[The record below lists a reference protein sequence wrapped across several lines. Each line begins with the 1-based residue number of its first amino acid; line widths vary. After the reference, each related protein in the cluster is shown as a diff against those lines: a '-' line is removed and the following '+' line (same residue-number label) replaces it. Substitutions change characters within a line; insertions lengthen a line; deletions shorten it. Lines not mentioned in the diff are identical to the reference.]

1 MARLAPR
8 ELLAQESLLEELA
21 EIARAVRQHLPQS
34 TVVQRYP
41 DWQFDVAGGHDTL
54 CELFGVANLKG
65 FGLAPGAAEL
75 GAAGLLVN
83 YSQQTARQVLGHLDG
98 IEVYGT
104 ESCVALDETAQ
115 RSLELVRNLEDGSR
129 ERTLLAVLDHT
140 RTAMGARLLRR
151 AVLEPLRDE
160 TAIVA
165 RLNAVEFLFRRQHTL
180 AAVREG
186 LRRVA
191 DLERL
196 AGRVALA
203 RAHPRDLRAIAAG
216 VRAAQEVA
224 GALQADASAPG
235 GLGVPLRSAAEA
247 AEPVATLIEK
257 ALADEPP
264 LSITEGGIMRPGHDE
279 ELDRLRSAEEDAE
292 TLLQAYLE
300 EERAA
305 TGIGGLKLRHN
316 RVLGWYLEVTP
327 SQAARVPSHFVRRQ
341 SLVGGER
348 FTTDRLRQLDREI
361 AVAGER
367 LRELERAAFL
377 AVRERVAVEV
387 PALLALGRVL
397 AGVDLA
403 QSLALAATVGGYT
416 RPTLGAPGTGVVIRE
431 GRHPVVEAMLPA
443 GAFVPNDLAL
453 EPDGTR
459 FVVLTGPN
467 MAGKS
472 TYLRQAALIVLMAQL
487 GSFVPAAE
495 AHIGVLDGIYCRVGA
510 SDNLARGEST
520 FLVEMNETA
529 RILRAA
535 TGHSLVI
542 LDEIGRGTSTE
553 DGRAIAWAVCEYL
566 LDAVR
571 ALTLFATHLRELTQ
585 LRHPRAAN
593 FAMRVVEEDQQ
604 VVFLKR
610 VSEGA
615 ADQSYGVHV
624 AALAGVPEPVVVRAR
639 EMLRGAGSG
648 PGAATGGYRPR
659 NRRLPASLSAQPRL
673 TYGVLSELPLT
684 RQTDRLL
691 PPRNRRLPGVA
702 FGPASP
708 DVRSP
713 VGAAAD
719 APDRQTPTAPKPPPP
734 GVAFGPASPD
744 VRSPV
749 GAAADAPDRQTPTA
763 PKPPPPGV
771 AFGPASPDVRSPV
784 GAAADAP
791 DRQTP
796 TAPKPPPPGVAFG
809 PASPDV
815 RSPVGAAADAP
826 DRQTPTAPK
835 PPPPGVAF
843 GPASP
848 DVRSPVG
855 AAADAPDRQT
865 PTAPKP
871 PPPGVAFGPA
881 SPDVRSPVGAA
892 ADAPDRQTPT
902 APKPPPP
909 GVAFGPA
916 SPDVRSPVGAAA
928 DAPDRQTPTAP
939 KPSPPGV
946 AFGPASPDVARIE
959 AGSLAESYRQVDL
972 FSAHEL
978 VGREVAAVDVDA
990 TTPLEALELLARW
1003 QRELRRGGS

>member
-1 MARLAPR
+1 MMVQYRELKRRHQEAILFFRLGDFYEMFDADAKEAAGLLEIALTQRNGVPMCGVPHHSARSYIARLLKAGRRVAVCEQTALPAGGRGLAQREVVEVVTPGTVIDEELLDGASNNFLAALGSPTNSAGAGAPASSPVGQVALAALDLSTGDFRATAFPLADAPARLADELARLAPR
-8 ELLAQESLLEELA
+8 ELLAQESLLEELP

-41 DWQFDVAGGHDTL
+41 DWQFDVAAGHETL

-65 FGLAPGAAEL
+65 FGLARGAAEL

-151 AVLEPLRDE
+151 AVLEPLRE
-160 TAIVA
+160 EPAIAA
-165 RLNAVEFLFRRQHTL
+165 RLNAVDFLFRRQHTL

-224 GALQADASAPG
+224 AALQASNASAHCHGPGAEDG
-235 GLGVPLRSAAEA
+235 GLVMPLRAAATGAKRVA
-247 AEPVATLIEK
+247 ALIEE
-257 ALADEPP
+257 ALVDEPP

-279 ELDRLRSAEEDAE
+279 ELDRLRAAEEDAE
-292 TLLQAYLE
+292 TLLQSYLE

-305 TGIGGLKLRHN
+305 TGIASLKLRNN

-348 FTTDRLRQLDREI
+348 FTTERLRQLDREI

-367 LRELERAAFL
+367 LRELERIAFL
-377 AVRERVAVEV
+377 AVRDRVATDVA
-387 PALLALGRVL
+387 ALLALGRVL

-416 RPTLGAPGTGVVIRE
+416 RPTLGAPGTGIVIRE

-443 GAFVPNDLAL
+443 GAFVPNDLTL
-453 EPDGTR
+453 EPHGTR

-495 AHIGVLDGIYCRVGA
+495 ARIGVVDGVYCRVGA

-593 FAMRVVEEDQQ
+593 FAMRVVEQDQQ

-610 VSEGA
+610 VSAGA

-639 EMLRGAGSG
+639 EMLRALESE
-648 PGAATGGYRPR
+648 A
-659 NRRLPASLSAQPRL
+659 PA
-673 TYGVLSELPLT
+673 
-684 RQTDRLL
+684 D
-691 PPRNRRLPGVA
+691 
-702 FGPASP
+702 
-708 DVRSP
+708 
-713 VGAAAD
+713 
-719 APDRQTPTAPKPPPP
+719 TAPEP
-734 GVAFGPASPD
+734 
-744 VRSPV
+744 RPV
-749 GAAADAPDRQTPTA
+749 
-763 PKPPPPGV
+763 
-771 AFGPASPDVRSPV
+771 
-784 GAAADAP
+784 
-791 DRQTP
+791 
-796 TAPKPPPPGVAFG
+796 
-809 PASPDV
+809 
-815 RSPVGAAADAP
+815 
-826 DRQTPTAPK
+826 
-835 PPPPGVAF
+835 
-843 GPASP
+843 
-848 DVRSPVG
+848 
-855 AAADAPDRQT
+855 
-865 PTAPKP
+865 
-871 PPPGVAFGPA
+871 
-881 SPDVRSPVGAA
+881 
-892 ADAPDRQTPT
+892 
-902 APKPPPP
+902 
-909 GVAFGPA
+909 
-916 SPDVRSPVGAAA
+916 
-928 DAPDRQTPTAP
+928 
-939 KPSPPGV
+939 
-946 AFGPASPDVARIE
+946 
-959 AGSLAESYRQVDL
+959 ESYRQADL
-972 FSAHEL
+972 FSPHEL
-978 VGREVAAVDVDA
+978 VGRAVAAVDVDT

-1003 QRELRRGGS
+1003 HGELRRSGS

>member
-1 MARLAPR
+1 MMVQYQELKRRHQEAILFFRLGDFYEMFDADAKEAAGLLEIALTQRNGVPMCGVPHHSARSYIARLLKAGRRVAVCEQTALPAAGRGLAQREVVEVVTPGTVIDEELLDGASNNFLTALGCPTNSPGEGGATSRPAGQVALAALDLSTGDFRATAFSLADAPARLADELARLAPR
-8 ELLAQESLLEELA
+8 ELLAQESLLEELPA
-21 EIARAVRQHLPQS
+21 IARAVRQHLPQS

-41 DWQFDVAGGHDTL
+41 DWQFDVAAGHDTL

-65 FGLAPGAAEL
+65 FGLAQGAAEL

-83 YSQQTARQVLGHLDG
+83 YSQQTSRQALGHLDG

-160 TAIVA
+160 MAIAA
-165 RLNAVEFLFRRQHTL
+165 RLNAVEFLFRHQHTL

-224 GALQADASAPG
+224 SALQAGSDASAHSHAPGAHDG
-235 GLGVPLRSAAEA
+235 GLGVPLRSAAAA
-247 AEPVATLIEK
+247 AEQVAAMIEE
-257 ALADEPP
+257 ALVDEPP
-264 LSITEGGIMRPGHDE
+264 LTITEGGIMRPGHDE
-279 ELDRLRSAEEDAE
+279 ELDRLRAAEEDAE
-292 TLLQAYLE
+292 TLLQSYLE

-305 TGIGGLKLRHN
+305 TGIAGLKLRHN

-327 SQAARVPSHFVRRQ
+327 SQAARVPGHFVRRQ

-348 FTTDRLRQLDREI
+348 FTTERLRQLDRGI

-377 AVRERVAVEV
+377 AVRDRVAADV

-416 RPTLGAPGTGVVIRE
+416 RPALGAAGTGIVIRE

-443 GAFVPNDLAL
+443 GAFVPNDLTL
-453 EPDGTR
+453 EPDRTR

-495 AHIGVLDGIYCRVGA
+495 ARIGVVDGVYCRVGA

-615 ADQSYGVHV
+615 ADQSYGIHV

-639 EMLRGAGSG
+639 ELLRALEPSG
-648 PGAATGGYRPR
+648 PATTAP
-659 NRRLPASLSAQPRL
+659 N
-673 TYGVLSELPLT
+673 
-684 RQTDRLL
+684 
-691 PPRNRRLPGVA
+691 PPPPGVA
-702 FGPASP
+702 FGPAPP
-708 DVRSP
+708 DVRSS

-719 APDRQTPTAPKPPPP
+719 APDRQTP
-734 GVAFGPASPD
+734 S
-744 VRSPV
+744 
-749 GAAADAPDRQTPTA
+749 AAT
-763 PKPPPPGV
+763 
-771 AFGPASPDVRSPV
+771 
-784 GAAADAP
+784 
-791 DRQTP
+791 
-796 TAPKPPPPGVAFG
+796 
-809 PASPDV
+809 
-815 RSPVGAAADAP
+815 
-826 DRQTPTAPK
+826 
-835 PPPPGVAF
+835 
-843 GPASP
+843 
-848 DVRSPVG
+848 
-855 AAADAPDRQT
+855 
-865 PTAPKP
+865 
-871 PPPGVAFGPA
+871 
-881 SPDVRSPVGAA
+881 
-892 ADAPDRQTPT
+892 
-902 APKPPPP
+902 
-909 GVAFGPA
+909 
-916 SPDVRSPVGAAA
+916 
-928 DAPDRQTPTAP
+928 
-939 KPSPPGV
+939 
-946 AFGPASPDVARIE
+946 RIE
-959 AGSLAESYRQVDL
+959 AGPAESYRQADL
-972 FSAHEL
+972 FSSHEL
-978 VGREVAAVDVDA
+978 VGREVAAVNVDA
-990 TTPLEALELLARW
+990 TTPLEALELLVRW
-1003 QRELRRGGS
+1003 QRELRRSGS

>member
-1 MARLAPR
+1 MMLQYRELKRRHQDAILFFRLGDFYEMFDADAKEAAGLLEIALTQRNGVPMCGVPHHSARSYIARLLKAGRRVAVCEQTALPAAGRGLAQREVVEVVTPGTVIEEELLDGARNNFLAALGCPTNTAGEGGAAGSRAGQVALAALDLSTGDFRATAFPLADAPARLADELARLAPR
-8 ELLAQESLLEELA
+8 ELLAQESLLEELP

-41 DWQFDVAGGHDTL
+41 DWQFDVAAGQETL

-83 YSQQTARQVLGHLDG
+83 YSQQTARQALAHLDA

-104 ESCVALDETAQ
+104 DSCVALDETAQ

-151 AVLEPLRDE
+151 AVLEPLRNE
-160 TAIVA
+160 PAIAA

-216 VRAAQEVA
+216 VRAAHEVGA
-224 GALQADASAPG
+224 ALQAPAASAHAHGSGTEDG
-235 GLGVPLRSAAEA
+235 GLAVPLRSAATA
-247 AEPVATLIEK
+247 AEPVAGLIEK
-257 ALADEPP
+257 ALVDEPP

-279 ELDRLRSAEEDAE
+279 ELDRLRTAEEDAE
-292 TLLQAYLE
+292 TLLQSYLE
-300 EERAA
+300 EERVA
-305 TGIGGLKLRHN
+305 TGIAGLKLRHN

-348 FTTDRLRQLDREI
+348 FTTERLRQLDREI

-377 AVRERVAVEV
+377 AVRDRVAAEV
-387 PALLALGRVL
+387 PALLTLGRVL

-416 RPTLGAPGTGVVIRE
+416 RPALGAPGTGIVIRE

-495 AHIGVLDGIYCRVGA
+495 ARIGVVDGVYCRVGA

-535 TGHSLVI
+535 SGHSLVI

-566 LDAVR
+566 LDPVR
-571 ALTLFATHLRELTQ
+571 ALTLFATHLRELTK

-615 ADQSYGVHV
+615 ADQSYGIHV

-639 EMLRGAGSG
+639 EMLRALEQN
-648 PGAATGGYRPR
+648 GAATRVPD
-659 NRRLPASLSAQPRL
+659 PES
-673 TYGVLSELPLT
+673 
-684 RQTDRLL
+684 
-691 PPRNRRLPGVA
+691 
-702 FGPASP
+702 GPAESASSDAESP
-708 DVRSP
+708 
-713 VGAAAD
+713 AA
-719 APDRQTPTAPKPPPP
+719 
-734 GVAFGPASPD
+734 
-744 VRSPV
+744 
-749 GAAADAPDRQTPTA
+749 
-763 PKPPPPGV
+763 
-771 AFGPASPDVRSPV
+771 
-784 GAAADAP
+784 
-791 DRQTP
+791 
-796 TAPKPPPPGVAFG
+796 
-809 PASPDV
+809 
-815 RSPVGAAADAP
+815 
-826 DRQTPTAPK
+826 
-835 PPPPGVAF
+835 
-843 GPASP
+843 
-848 DVRSPVG
+848 
-855 AAADAPDRQT
+855 
-865 PTAPKP
+865 
-871 PPPGVAFGPA
+871 
-881 SPDVRSPVGAA
+881 
-892 ADAPDRQTPT
+892 
-902 APKPPPP
+902 
-909 GVAFGPA
+909 
-916 SPDVRSPVGAAA
+916 
-928 DAPDRQTPTAP
+928 
-939 KPSPPGV
+939 
-946 AFGPASPDVARIE
+946 
-959 AGSLAESYRQVDL
+959 SYRQVDL

-990 TTPLEALELLARW
+990 TTPLAALELLARW
-1003 QRELRRGGS
+1003 QRELRRSGS

>member
-1 MARLAPR
+1 MMVQYRELKRHHQEAILFFRLGDFYEMFDADAKEAAGLLEIALTQRNGVPMCGVPHHSARSYIARLLKAGRRVAVCEQTALPAAGRGLAQREVVEVVTPGTVIDEELLDGASNNFLAALGRPANSAGGGAAPGRPVGQVALAALDLSTGDFRATAFALADAPARLADELSRLAPR
-8 ELLAQESLLEELA
+8 ELLAQESLLEELP

-41 DWQFDVAGGHDTL
+41 DWQFDVAAGHETL

-65 FGLAPGAAEL
+65 FGLTGGAAEL
-75 GAAGLLVN
+75 GVAGLLVN
-83 YSQQTARQVLGHLDG
+83 YSQQTARQALGHLDG
-98 IEVYGT
+98 IEVYGAK
-104 ESCVALDETAQ
+104 SCVALDETAQ

-151 AVLEPLRDE
+151 AVLEPLRDGA
-160 TAIVA
+160 AITA
-165 RLNAVEFLFRRQHTL
+165 RLNAVEFLFRHQHTL
-180 AAVREG
+180 AAAREG
-186 LRRVA
+186 LRRIA

-224 GALQADASAPG
+224 SALQEPDASAHG
-235 GLGVPLRSAAEA
+235 GLAEPLRAAAAA
-247 AEPVATLIEK
+247 AEPVAASIEK
-257 ALADEPP
+257 ALVDEPP
-264 LSITEGGIMRPGHDE
+264 LSITDGGIMRPGHNE
-279 ELDRLRSAEEDAE
+279 ELDRLRTAEEDAE
-292 TLLQAYLE
+292 TLLQSYLE

-305 TGIGGLKLRHN
+305 TGIAGLKLRHN

-327 SQAARVPSHFVRRQ
+327 SQAARVPGHFVRRQ

-348 FTTDRLRQLDREI
+348 FTTERLRQLDREI

-367 LRELERAAFL
+367 LRELERTAFL
-377 AVRERVAVEV
+377 AVRDRVAAEV

-416 RPTLGAPGTGVVIRE
+416 RPTLGAPGTGIVIRE

-443 GAFVPNDLAL
+443 GAFVPNDLTL

-495 AHIGVLDGIYCRVGA
+495 ARIGVVDGVYCRVGA

-553 DGRAIAWAVCEYL
+553 DGRAIAWAVCEHL
-566 LDAVR
+566 LDAVC

-585 LRHPRAAN
+585 LRHPGAAN

-610 VSEGA
+610 VSAGA
-615 ADQSYGVHV
+615 ADQSYGIHV
-624 AALAGVPEPVVVRAR
+624 AALAGVPEPVVARAR
-639 EMLRGAGSG
+639 ELLRALEPS
-648 PGAATGGYRPR
+648 GAAD
-659 NRRLPASLSAQPRL
+659 SAPQA
-673 TYGVLSELPLT
+673 
-684 RQTDRLL
+684 
-691 PPRNRRLPGVA
+691 PPDA
-702 FGPASP
+702 
-708 DVRSP
+708 RSP
-713 VGAAAD
+713 VLAAAD
-719 APDRQTPTAPKPPPP
+719 APDRLTPA
-734 GVAFGPASPD
+734 
-744 VRSPV
+744 
-749 GAAADAPDRQTPTA
+749 
-763 PKPPPPGV
+763 
-771 AFGPASPDVRSPV
+771 
-784 GAAADAP
+784 
-791 DRQTP
+791 
-796 TAPKPPPPGVAFG
+796 
-809 PASPDV
+809 
-815 RSPVGAAADAP
+815 
-826 DRQTPTAPK
+826 
-835 PPPPGVAF
+835 
-843 GPASP
+843 
-848 DVRSPVG
+848 
-855 AAADAPDRQT
+855 
-865 PTAPKP
+865 
-871 PPPGVAFGPA
+871 
-881 SPDVRSPVGAA
+881 
-892 ADAPDRQTPT
+892 
-902 APKPPPP
+902 
-909 GVAFGPA
+909 
-916 SPDVRSPVGAAA
+916 
-928 DAPDRQTPTAP
+928 AP
-939 KPSPPGV
+939 KPSPPAATQV
-946 AFGPASPDVARIE
+946 A
-959 AGSLAESYRQVDL
+959 AGAPVESYRQVDL
-972 FSAHEL
+972 FSPHEL

-990 TTPLEALELLARW
+990 TTPLGALELLARW
-1003 QRELRRGGS
+1003 QRELRRSGS